1 MRRIALVVSLLAL
14 TSCDTETP
22 TEPDPPVAASM
33 QIVSGQQQTDTV
45 GRELAEPVVVLRLG
59 GRGLAAVAGGLT
71 ALEWGVLLVCG
82 GFFVYGEGVLA
93 LQRKWVPL
101 LAERAKAVRDESSGL
116 LHLMAPLYGMSLIG
130 AARGQVLRSWAM
142 VAAILVAVRI
152 VGVLPEPWR
161 GIIDLSVAAALVW
174 GLAAIAS
181 AAPSVLRS

>member
-1 MRRIALVVSLLAL
+1 MPAPSPPAVERPLRCRLLGR
-14 TSCDTETP
+14 
-22 TEPDPPVAASM
+22 
-33 QIVSGQQQTDTV
+33 IVSAWC
-45 GRELAEPVVVLRLG
+45 LAGVSALFAFAILRLG

-71 ALEWGVLLVCG
+71 ALEWGVLIVCG

-93 LQRKWVPL
+93 LQRKWVPR
-101 LAERAKAVRDESSGL
+101 LAERAKAVREESSGF

-130 AARGQVLRSWAM
+130 AARGQLLRSWAM